1 MRYWGDFMDVLIR
14 YGFSIEEIT
23 NMMDSNQEI
32 EKIEDKDIYE
42 LIDILINIGCINSQI
57 KNIFICNPF
66 CISRNIIE
74 IQKSIDKFK
83 ELKLD
88 NLNIIFD
95 SNPYLLNL
103 DEKEIETIYNNL
115 EKDSAKEEIY
125 NYFYTCSNIIIQ
137 RGCL

>member
-1 MRYWGDFMDVLIR
+1 MDVLIR

-42 LIDILINIGCINSQI
+42 LIDILVNIGCINSQI

-74 IQKSIDKFK
+74 IHKSIDKYK
-83 ELKLD
+83 ELGLD
-88 NLNIIFD
+88 NLNVMFD

-103 DEKEIETIYNNL
+103 EVKEIETIYN
-115 EKDSAKEEIY
+115 DSIDKGYTKEEIY
-125 NYFYTCSNIIIQ
+125 NYFYNNSNNII
-137 RGCL
+137 